1 MSWIKFEIATS
12 NKPEVLIIADR
23 LKIDPDAV
31 VGKLLRVWA
40 WFDIHTTDGNAPS
53 VTKTLLNRDVGIT
66 NFTELMI
73 EVGWMLESNGTITV
87 SKFENHNGETAKAR
101 AQNAKRVGKYRKNTG
116 KNDGVMISYENSNAG
131 VTDLKQNCNAETVTK
146 VTLETT
152 PEKRREEK
160 SERTEETKKD
170 PTIAQCEKLAR
181 AEYSPGFQR
190 FWDAYPTKRRLG
202 KKQAYAAWQKAIKT
216 AESEAIIG
224 KAAEYAA
231 SDRGQ
236 GEYSCMPATWLN
248 QGRWED
254 DPAAWQDDRQLTTE
268 RKPSQPMTF
277 GQLKEKNRNDVFE
290 RVFASGKVEAIFD
303 AVERLNG
310 DEGDRAE

>member
-101 AQNAKRVGKYRKNTG
+101 AQNAKRVGKYRKNAG
-116 KNDGVMISYENSNAG
+116 KNDDVMIQYENGNAG
-131 VTDLKQNCNAETVTK
+131 VTDLKRNCNAETVTK

-160 SERTEETKKD
+160 SDRREEKRIEETRED
-170 PTIAQCEKLAR
+170 PTTAQCEKFAR
-181 AEYSPGFQR
+181 AEYSPDFQR

-216 AESEAIIG
+216 ADTEAIIG

-236 GEYSCMPATWLN
+236 GRMIPRR
-248 QGRWED
+248 GR
-254 DPAAWQDDRQLTTE
+254 
-268 RKPSQPMTF
+268 MTD
-277 GQLKEKNRNDVFE
+277 N
-290 RVFASGKVEAIFD
+290 
-303 AVERLNG
+303 
-310 DEGDRAE
+310 